1 MRRTNLVYQSFW
13 YNAHLNDLMIVDNGV
28 FPCSMQDSI
37 VNDVRRILFEAIS
50 SFSGNLENAE
60 DLLQLIEAELTKLQ
74 TAFHITL
81 ESQEHDH
88 GKVANKLLDLYRT
101 GRLGHYILDPIPVCS

>member
-1 MRRTNLVYQSFW
+1 M
-13 YNAHLNDLMIVDNGV
+13 
-28 FPCSMQDSI
+28 
-37 VNDVRRILFEAIS
+37 NDVRRILFEAIS

-60 DLLQLIEAELTKLQ
+60 DLLLQLIEAELRKLQ
-74 TAFHITL
+74 AAFHITL

-101 GRLGHYILDPIPVCS
+101 GRLGQYILDPIPICS